1 MNMFY
6 FIVSSAVSYII
17 GSVNFAIIFSSIL
30 HSEDI
35 RKKGSGNPGATNML
49 RIYGKKAGITVF
61 LCDFFKGIVAVM
73 FAKMLI
79 SFLDAPYETVLF
91 AGFFA
96 QFGHIYPV
104 FFGFRGG
111 KGIATAAGAAT
122 ALMPL
127 AAIIMLAIFTTIVL
141 STKLV
146 TLASGVCAALYPL
159 LALNFGGE
167 KSGYLFAFAASC
179 SALALIKQLTCLKAE
194 SKRIK
199 QK

>member
-49 RIYGKKAGITVF
+49 RVYGKKAGITVF
-61 LCDFFKGIVAVM
+61 MCDFFKGIVAVL

-79 SFLDAPYETVLF
+79 SFLDAPYETALF

-111 KGIATAAGAAT
+111 KGIATAAGAAM

-127 AAIIMLAIFTTIVL
+127 TAVIMLVIFVTIVF
-141 STKLV
+141 SSKLV

-159 LALNFGGE
+159 LALNFGKE

-179 SALALIKQLTCLKAE
+179 SALALIKQLTC
-194 SKRIK
+194 IK
-199 QK
+199 PKNRVETKK